1 VHVKAVD
8 PEVLAEVRVLGLSFA
23 EAVRRDVMCE
33 LGSGVPSLD
42 EVADGLA
49 ALPAD
54 TFVIVEHDLYPC
66 PPERPFPIAA
76 RTRETIRAAG
86 LG

>member
-8 PEVLAEVRVLGLSFA
+8 PDVLAEVRAQGLSFA
-23 EAVRRDVMCE
+23 EAVRRDVFCE
-33 LGSGVPSLD
+33 PGAGVPALD
-42 EVADGLA
+42 DVAEALA
-49 ALPAD
+49 ALPAE

-76 RTRETIRAAG
+76 RTRRTLRSAG